1 MESLSCEL
9 CGCPTFLCNCDS
21 TWTSFNLLKNLG
33 KTNDKITFTDVN
45 VSTITVCF
53 KYNQSINLPY
63 FYENRPK
70 FIDMTYKP
78 SAKKAKEK
86 KKKGTDSFYNSFEI
100 KMAILDREIGSFSN
114 ISVYLFPNGKIKI
127 AGSKTVNVVH
137 STIEELTDI
146 INYVEGSID
155 DHSNLV
161 AENIKIQMIC
171 SDFKVKPIKEDTDG
185 WCIKQ
190 EVLKNILVTD
200 YHLSATFSALS
211 KYPGI
216 NLKYPSVEPDNKPVS
231 IFIFRSGSIIITGA
245 KNAKDILSCYEFINK
260 VIYKSH
266 SSIFYYD
273 INEELK
279 QKKKKN
285 KIAKIKITV

>member
-1 MESLSCEL
+1 
-9 CGCPTFLCNCDS
+9 
-21 TWTSFNLLKNLG
+21 
-33 KTNDKITFTDVN
+33 
-45 VSTITVCF
+45 
-53 KYNQSINLPY
+53 
-63 FYENRPK
+63 
-70 FIDMTYKP
+70 
-78 SAKKAKEK
+78 
-86 KKKGTDSFYNSFEI
+86 
-100 KMAILDREIGSFSN
+100 
-114 ISVYLFPNGKIKI
+114 
-127 AGSKTVNVVH
+127 
-137 STIEELTDI
+137 
-146 INYVEGSID
+146 
-155 DHSNLV
+155 
-161 AENIKIQMIC
+161 MIC

-190 EVLKNILVTD
+190 EVLKNILVND

-216 NLKYPSVEPDNKPVS
+216 NLKFPSVESDNKPVS

-260 VIYKSH
+260 VIYKCH